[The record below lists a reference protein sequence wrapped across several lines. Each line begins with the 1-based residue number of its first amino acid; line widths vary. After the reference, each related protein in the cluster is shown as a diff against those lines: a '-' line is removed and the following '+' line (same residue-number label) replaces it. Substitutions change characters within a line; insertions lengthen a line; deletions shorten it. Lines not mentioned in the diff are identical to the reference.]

1 MSKSPPDEPL
11 GRPCVAPPQ
20 RRYVGEFRHIV
31 VVMWTG
37 DVFVAL
43 APVRP
48 RLLLILANR
57 PRPAGALGAQFALSR
72 TALAEHLNG
81 VRDAGLMYDEVS
93 GRHRNYC
100 LAAEPLVDM
109 RESLH
114 PLERYGRGRLRGL
127 ANSLMSAAAVAIALC
142 AGCANEPDEPA
153 AAPVGSAPP
162 TTTTASHSK
171 YPGGPLMTVIVP
183 NPEFTGGAEI
193 LRATLPN
200 WAVLEDPQS
209 PATRGWIGYPA
220 GGSLDLPLRFDVAFE
235 GTIDDMK
242 PPTEKGCYHHGDP
255 PYPAESIEDITAQI
269 GDGTGFRKMGDRTA
283 EYRVWQANCPNERE
297 PQIHQ
302 AWLLPD
308 SDIAIYEQRATE
320 FNDAVVQSMQLL
332 R

>member
-1 MSKSPPDEPL
+1 MSAD
-11 GRPCVAPPQ
+11 
-20 RRYVGEFRHIV
+20 
-31 VVMWTG
+31 
-37 DVFVAL
+37 DVFGTPAN
-43 APVRP
+43 PVRR
-48 RLLLILANR
+48 RLLEVLANR
-57 PRPAGALGAQFALSR
+57 PRTAGALSAQFASGR
-72 TALAEHLNG
+72 PAVAEHLN
-81 VRDAGLMYDEVS
+81 VLRDAGLVYDEVS
-93 GRHRNYC
+93 GRHRTYR
-100 LAAEPLVDM
+100 LTAEPLADM
-109 RESLH
+109 REWLH
-114 PLERYGRGRLRGL
+114 PFERYWRGRPRGL
-127 ANSLMSAAAVAIALC
+127 VNSLMSAAAVAVALC
-142 AGCANEPDEPA
+142 AGCANEPEEPA

-171 YPGGPLMTVIVP
+171 YPGGPPMTVIVP

-242 PPTEKGCYHHGDP
+242 PPIEQGCYHHGDP
-255 PYPAESIEDITAQI
+255 PYPAVSVEDITAQT
-269 GDGTGFRKMGDRTA
+269 GDGTGFRKMGDRTT
-283 EYRVWQANCPNERE
+283 EYRVWRANCPNEME